1 MINLIKVVC
10 CVLVWCGVVWC
21 GVLIVQF
28 TGVFFPLDAD
38 DGCLEF
44 GMESIWA
51 QMAVGVLG
59 RIMIMIMIL
68 VNYQL
73 SITYSDLDLDLALA
87 LALSISF
94 GCATLMR
101 SEAVLHTQNQEL
113 QIHILVLP
121 AKAIQS
127 GLVYSGLV

>member
-28 TGVFFPLDAD
+28 TG
-38 DGCLEF
+38 
-44 GMESIWA
+44 
-51 QMAVGVLG
+51 AVGVLG